1 MFQQES
7 IYNLVPKAK
16 IIPGKGASYQSK
28 YPPTI
33 APTASTFILG
43 NSSYPGI
50 ANCSGEFKLP
60 RGAHPI
66 FRERATFG
74 RPLGGYSP
82 DPQNFHKK
90 GETPI
95 VYPPPEKL
103 HTLYQ
108 IKKPP
113 IPTEP
118 PIHGLK
124 TQKNFIISNAVDNI
138 LMEPKK
144 RNLSVDQPFHKYYGK
159 VPTYLQKYKLIHENE
174 LNDLKEMRR
183 KHQEE
188 EDAKQRLLTES
199 EVSQLRE
206 GLKKKWEYYNH
217 RYTGLTH
224 KKYYDNLVLLRK

>member
-16 IIPGKGASYQSK
+16 IIPGKDATYHSK
-28 YPPTI
+28 YPPNI

-60 RGAHPI
+60 RGAHQI
-66 FRERATFG
+66 FKERATFG

-82 DPQNFHKK
+82 DPHNFHKK
-90 GETPI
+90 GESPI

-124 TQKNFIISNAVDNI
+124 TEKNFIISNAVDNI

-159 VPTYLQKYKLIHENE
+159 VPTYLKKYRLVHENE
-174 LNDLKEMRR
+174 LKDLREMRR

-206 GLKKKWEYYNH
+206 GLKKKWEYYNQ

-224 KKYYDNLVLLRK
+224 KKFYDNLVLLRK